1 MDFTKIEHVLIRKN
15 YAPNTQKVYMSAIID
30 FERFC
35 KKELIA
41 VEEGVETYIRHLISL
56 GRSES
61 TQNQAINAIKFYFEK
76 VLHHEK
82 QYYSIDRPKKS
93 KTLPTVLAM
102 EEVSRLFDAVA
113 NHKHKVLLQNIY
125 ACGLRISE
133 LLHLEIAHVC
143 GDRKTFHLKGSKG
156 KKDRIVP
163 VPEELL
169 VSLRIYYKKYKP
181 YKYLFE
187 GAGSNSDNPKP
198 YTAASVRKL
207 LHRAAKKAM
216 IKKVIT
222 PHTLRHSYATHLYE
236 NGINLRSIQVLLGHN
251 SSKTTEIYTHVTNVH
266 IKNTPSPLE
275 FLKKNVP

>member
-1 MDFTKIEHVLIRKN
+1 MDFTQLTHILIRKN
-15 YAPNTQKVYMSAIID
+15 YALNTQKVYMRYLID
-30 FERFC
+30 YDRFC
-35 KKELIA
+35 KKHLIPLQ
-41 VEEGVETYIRHLISL
+41 EGVEAYIKYLITL
-56 GRSES
+56 GHSES
-61 TQNQAINAIKFYFEK
+61 AQNQAINAIKFYFEK
-76 VLHHEK
+76 VLHLDKKH
-82 QYYSIDRPKKS
+82 YRIDRPKKS
-93 KTLPTVLAM
+93 KALPTVLAM
-102 EEVSRLFDAVA
+102 EEVSRLFDVVD
-113 NHKHKVLLQNIY
+113 NDKHKAILQTIY

-133 LLHLEIAHVC
+133 LLHLEIAHIC

-169 VSLRIYYKKYKP
+169 VILRIYYKKYLP
-181 YKYLFE
+181 HKYLFE
-187 GAGSNSDNPKP
+187 GHQSTALTPTP

-207 LHRAAKKAM
+207 LHRAAKKAH
-216 IKKVIT
+216 IKKTVT

-251 SSKTTEIYTHVTNVH
+251 SSKTTEIYTHVTNIH